1 MSLKDLVT
9 GPDNRTLSS
18 SQVWFHIVYGVIML
32 CYAAIGYNVAR
43 HVYTSPNTAASLLDS
58 FGWFTL
64 IVAGIVTSNKFAN
77 KLMELRMGKKDD
89 NNNNNT
95 PG

>member
-9 GPDNRTLSS
+9 GSDNKTLSS
-18 SQVWFHIVYGVIML
+18 SQVWFHIVHAIIIL

-43 HVYTSPNTAASLLDS
+43 HVYTSPNTAAALLDS

-64 IVAGIVTSNKFAN
+64 IVAGIITSNKFAN
-77 KLMELRMGKKDD
+77 KLVELKMGKKDD
-89 NNNNNT
+89 NST
-95 PG
+95 TT

>member
-1 MSLKDLVT
+1 MALKELVT
-9 GPDNRTLSS
+9 GPDNKTLSS
-18 SQVWFHIVYGVIML
+18 SQIWFHIVYGVIMI

-43 HVYTSPNTAASLLDS
+43 HVYTSPDTAASLLDS

-77 KLMELRMGKKDD
+77 KFMELKIGKQNDSSI
-89 NNNNNT
+89 T
-95 PG
+95 S